1 MIKQELKMFFLK
13 PFYDKLYNWYALNDV
28 RGLAP
33 SGYHEPSNAEWT
45 SLETCLGGSS
55 VAEGAMKE
63 IGTTHWLKYDTD
75 HFKKPFKSTSRNL
88 T

>member
-1 MIKQELKMFFLK
+1 MFFLK
-13 PFYDKLYNWYALNDV
+13 SFYDKLYNWCAVNDV
-28 RGLAP
+28 RGLITFRLP
-33 SGYHEPSNAEWT
+33 WT

-75 HFKKPFKSTSRNL
+75 HFKKPFKSTTRNL